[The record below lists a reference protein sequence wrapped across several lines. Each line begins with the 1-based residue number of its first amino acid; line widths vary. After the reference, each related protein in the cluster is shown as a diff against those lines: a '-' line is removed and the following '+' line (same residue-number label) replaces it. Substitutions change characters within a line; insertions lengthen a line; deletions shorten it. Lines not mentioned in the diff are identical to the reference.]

1 MSKASCTPDA
11 MKVGF
16 GRFWKVEVND
26 NINGLNV
33 NTTCEEVGGNEV
45 TSRAIAELVEDAI
58 TMRLLHL
65 SVDVKARVA
74 EFGDLFGE

>member
-1 MSKASCTPDA
+1 MPEATCTPNA
-11 MKVGF
+11 MQIGF
-16 GRFWKVEVND
+16 RRLWKVKIDD